1 MSVSRRKIAIPF
13 VLMGSWLI
21 FRMKRQFWYDDQG
34 VISRTSDCEKYFKQF
49 VPVLGVDEEYL
60 FHENI
65 SSAPLAFSHLVHT
78 QSAILEVFLAVY
90 FRPNNFYCIHVD
102 KKSSR
107 IFKKAITNLINCY
120 SNKTKHG
127 KIFIL
132 PEIDSFSVYW
142 GGNTMLKA
150 DLKCLNK
157 LVELNHQRSHTFRW
171 SHSVS
176 IAGSELPIVTYSTF
190 SNTINKKLG
199 PNLSSVES
207 FLMPKGNYFRIS
219 HEQKKNRKLSLDGSQ
234 KDNVFE
240 LSIPLNRHSN
250 STTAKISSSNQTIQ
264 FKLFKGI
271 RNVILSFEDAN
282 FLLNHKIARALLH
295 WISQGLF
302 TEEHFYSTAIRFK
315 KDRDDPYYM
324 TQNLSAQIIGN
335 NSGGVTFTNGNT
347 LHGICPRFTKWGCVD
362 CFGKCIR
369 KICNFNIKDLDKIN
383 DNSTE
388 CLIANKFNLNVDP
401 SAVSQ
406 QWIKILRMMRKEMQ
420 HVGIA
425 GHPFYWN
432 EAIKKVFKLVRN

>member
-132 PEIDSFSVYW
+132 PEIDSFSVHW

-150 DLKCLNK
+150 DLN
-157 LVELNHQRSHTFRW
+157 
-171 SHSVS
+171 
-176 IAGSELPIVTYSTF
+176 A
-190 SNTINKKLG
+190 
-199 PNLSSVES
+199 
-207 FLMPKGNYFRIS
+207 
-219 HEQKKNRKLSLDGSQ
+219 
-234 KDNVFE
+234 
-240 LSIPLNRHSN
+240 
-250 STTAKISSSNQTIQ
+250 
-264 FKLFKGI
+264 
-271 RNVILSFEDAN
+271 
-282 FLLNHKIARALLH
+282 
-295 WISQGLF
+295 
-302 TEEHFYSTAIRFK
+302 
-315 KDRDDPYYM
+315 
-324 TQNLSAQIIGN
+324 
-335 NSGGVTFTNGNT
+335 
-347 LHGICPRFTKWGCVD
+347 
-362 CFGKCIR
+362 
-369 KICNFNIKDLDKIN
+369 
-383 DNSTE
+383 
-388 CLIANKFNLNVDP
+388 
-401 SAVSQ
+401 
-406 QWIKILRMMRKEMQ
+406 
-420 HVGIA
+420 
-425 GHPFYWN
+425 
-432 EAIKKVFKLVRN
+432 